1 MTRVILNGCNGH
13 MGRVLTDIISKD
25 PEIEVACGID
35 PYTGVQNDY
44 PVFPD
49 IASCDV
55 EADVVIDFSNAK
67 AVDALLDYC
76 EKVNLPVVLCTTGL
90 SDEQLARVDE
100 TSKKIAILRSAN
112 MSLGVNTIL
121 DLLKKATEVFAP
133 AGFDV
138 EIVEKHHNQKLDAP
152 SGTAIALADAINEA
166 ADGQYTYVYDRHDR
180 RQKRD
185 PKEIGI
191 SSVRGGSIVG
201 EHDVIFAG
209 LDEVITIQHTAYSK
223 SIFAN
228 GAVSAAKFL
237 AGKPAG
243 MYGMPDVIAAK

>member
-44 PVFPD
+44 PVFTD
-49 IASCDV
+49 IAICDV

-133 AGFDV
+133 AGLDV